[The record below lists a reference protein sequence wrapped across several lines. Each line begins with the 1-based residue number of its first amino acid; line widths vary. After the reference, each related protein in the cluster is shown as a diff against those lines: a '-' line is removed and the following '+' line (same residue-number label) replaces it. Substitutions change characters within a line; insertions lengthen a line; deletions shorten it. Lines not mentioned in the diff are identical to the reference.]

1 MDITAAAAASIAMH
15 QSRLQQAV
23 SISVIQKVMDSQK
36 TQGAALVEEL
46 RQAVPPPTGQQLDV
60 LV

>member
-23 SISVIQKVMDSQK
+23 SISVMQKVMDSQK

-46 RQAVPPPTGQQLDV
+46 RQAVPPPAGQQLDV